1 MRLTNGLLAFFIIS
15 SVFIAQNNVF
25 GGSFQEDSFDFERRA
40 AVSNLVMEGESL
52 IQNAATQDQVDQLVK
67 LVPTC
72 LALPDN
78 TLQKLFEEFF
88 ATHPAPNRRRK
99 RSFDFMRRFEND
111 MDGNPNQ
118 ESLDFG
124 RRATDAE
131 KKIIADDLNKFL
143 SKMNK
148 NHLAALTESVNHV
161 EKAGTSAEHKFI
173 QLVIEFSGECAKTH
187 KARRLF
193 ELRRFLEDELMNEY
207 K

>member
-1 MRLTNGLLAFFIIS
+1 M
-15 SVFIAQNNVF
+15 F

-40 AVSNLVMEGESL
+40 AVSNLVIEGENL
-52 IQNAATQDQVDQLVK
+52 IQNAATGDQVAQLAK
-67 LVPTC
+67 LLPSC
-72 LALPDN
+72 LALPDA

-88 ATHPAPNRRRK
+88 VTHPAPTRRRK
-99 RSFDFMRRFEND
+99 RSVDFMRRFEND

-118 ESLDFG
+118 GSLEFG

-143 SKMNK
+143 SKMDK
-148 NHLAALTESVNHV
+148 NHLAALTASADHI

-173 QLVIEFSGECAKTH
+173 QLMIEFGGECAKTH

-193 ELRRFLEDELMNEY
+193 ELRRFLENELMNEHN
-207 K
+207 